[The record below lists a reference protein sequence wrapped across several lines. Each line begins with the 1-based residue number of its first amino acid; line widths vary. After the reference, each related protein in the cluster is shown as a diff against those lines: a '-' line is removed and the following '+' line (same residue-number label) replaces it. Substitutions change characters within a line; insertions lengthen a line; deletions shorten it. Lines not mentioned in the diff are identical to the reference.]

1 VADFDPD
8 KFLAETAPSGERDAF
23 DPDKFLVETAS
34 TAPHEPTVLETGSK
48 TDSGLRGLASGITF
62 GHADEAYGLVGG
74 LVNSIKDDKKFADAY
89 REARDYARHR
99 DAAAHEANP
108 KTFVGGEV
116 AGNIAT
122 TLAPGVGVLNA
133 GKGAGVVSTVGKAA
147 AGGALSGLGASEA
160 DLTKGEI
167 PEAAA
172 DTAMGAALGAGTG
185 AAFHGLSK
193 VAGYLS
199 PDVLKELAATKAF
212 KAAAGNRARAWD
224 EAGDRVVDRG
234 RELLDSGVVTFGA
247 SPREIAER
255 AGIQAKKAGSDIGEM
270 LGKLDTEAGG
280 KAGVDG
286 KAIAAKI
293 RAFADKIDS
302 PETEAAVAKLRGQA
316 DRYEAMGIM
325 PLKEAQRLKN
335 TYRYNWNDSS
345 IGQES
350 TNTLKG
356 IVGDELEQGVGR
368 AAGVRM
374 AEAPA
379 AADQFAEVLN
389 TSGGR
394 PVARPGSAVLRE
406 AQAVP
411 ESALSPEEQVKVYK
425 ALKSKYGTM
434 TAAAG
439 DAEIAANR
447 LDKNQTIGLKDVATA
462 AAFPGHATTKA
473 AVAVGSSFLR
483 NRGNSM
489 AAVGLDKIGD
499 VLAKT
504 PEAFGR
510 FAAPLQAAAT
520 RGGNA
525 LAVTHYMLMQQEPE
539 YQKLLNN
546 QD

>member
-8 KFLAETAPSGERDAF
+8 KFLAETAPVERDEGF
-23 DPDKFLVETAS
+23 DPDQFLAETAS
-34 TAPHEPTVLETGSK
+34 APAHKPGALETGSQV
-48 TDSGLRGLASGITF
+48 DSGLRGAAQGATLGL
-62 GHADEAYGLVGG
+62 ADEAYGVVGG
-74 LVNSIKDDKKFADAY
+74 LINSIKDDKKFGEAY

-108 KTFVGGEV
+108 KTYVGGEV
-116 AGNIAT
+116 GGTIASS
-122 TLAPGVGVLNA
+122 LIPGAGVLNA
-133 GKGAGVVSTVGKAA
+133 GKGAGVASALAKGA
-147 AGGALSGLGASEA
+147 AGGAVSGLGTSDA
-160 DLTKGEI
+160 DLTKGEV
-167 PEAAA
+167 PEALA
-172 DTAMGAALGAGTG
+172 DTAKGAALGAGTAG
-185 AAFHGLSK
+185 VFHGLQK

-212 KAAAGNRARAWD
+212 KSAAGNRARAWD
-224 EAGDRVVDRG
+224 EAGDRVADRG

-255 AGIQAKKAGSDIGEM
+255 AGVQAKKAGSDIGDM
-270 LGKLDTEAGG
+270 LGKLDSEAGG
-280 KAGVDG
+280 QAGVDG

-293 RAFADKIDS
+293 RAFADQIDS

-316 DRYEAMGIM
+316 DRYESMGVM

-356 IVGDELEQGVGR
+356 IVGDELEEGVGR
-368 AAGVRM
+368 AAGVRR

-394 PVARPGSAVLRE
+394 PMAQPGSAVLRE
-406 AQAVP
+406 AQAIP
-411 ESALSPEEQVKVYK
+411 DSALSPEEQVKVYR

-462 AAFPGHATTKA
+462 AAFPGHTAAKA
-473 AVAVGSSFLR
+473 AVAVGSSVLR
-483 NRGNSM
+483 SRGNSM

-499 VLAKT
+499 VLSKT

-510 FAAPLQAAAT
+510 FAGPLQAAVT